1 MIVYFADRF
10 FNILGQ
16 ASTNLPEGLTIID
29 DRRVGDI
36 DSGVTVFEFTL
47 PFNDKTRALAETCGS
62 VGNYLL
68 RNHNGDQDF
77 YTIIDAEVDTKRQE
91 VTVYAEDAGLDLL
104 NEIVPAY
111 EPTAAQNIA
120 HYINKF
126 AFDSGFVI
134 GVNECGSTTKK
145 LAWTDDATAAE
156 RIADVAKQFGCE
168 ISYSFEIDGLAV
180 TKKMINIFKERG
192 NDVGVQLRLNKEVDR
207 IITKTSI
214 ANLATALLATGGTPE
229 NAENPIDLS
238 GYKYD
243 DGDIYL
249 EGSYMKSRSAIQKW
263 SRYLNPSEPST
274 TYTGHILKKFTCE
287 AMTQSALCSA
297 AVAELKRLSDVE
309 VNYDIELP
317 ELPEG
322 VGLGDRV
329 NVVDD
334 AGELYISARLLELEE
349 SVANRSV
356 KATIGEYLIKDS
368 GISQKVAD
376 LAAQFA
382 ASAAEVAAAY
392 QAAQAAKTTAQ
403 AAQETAE
410 TAQVAVEELEI
421 GGRNYVVKSAAVD
434 HIGDWVKWQN
444 SVLSLTDD
452 GFLKVAPTAGDTTTG
467 AYPPKESKLENGVEY
482 TLSFEAYADADLYL
496 NYNYIICSSGN
507 TALSVQIPITTTP
520 AKYSYTFTAAKDYD
534 DCAVMLGHR
543 NNAGIT
549 SAFYVKNIKV
559 EKGNRPTDW
568 TPAPEDV
575 DADIAAASKTATNF
589 MSHDATNGLQ
599 IGDKIDGDWTG
610 YRAQI
615 KADSFNVLDADG
627 NTLSRFGANN
637 VDLGCNGDDSTVSFC
652 NGHGMIK
659 YHSTGDQKGYIEL
672 NSNMLYYLAKT
683 HYLRTSGLY
692 VIEGAT
698 GDGDW
703 PYWLTA
709 TEIFS
714 SNDTIRLSCDTRI
727 ADENGN
733 VAGTTG
739 ASSSIYLSPTSLRIV
754 CSGDVLVN
762 DNAVVTH
769 DYLETGTWTARLNAG
784 TITTQQCT
792 YQKVGDMCTISF
804 FIQGTG
810 IAASTGGNYLYIG
823 GVPYTPR
830 SGATWYG
837 GGGHMQGLRIDSG
850 HYPTGPVIQPNGL
863 IYYRTAQSASTSA
876 AGGYAHIAN
885 GSATFY
891 ITGSITYPVAE

>member
-47 PFNDKTRALAETCGS
+47 PFSDSTRALAESCGA

-68 RNHNGDQDF
+68 RSHSGEQDF
-77 YTIIDAEVDTKRQE
+77 YTIIDAEIDTKRQE

-104 NEIVPAY
+104 NEIVPSY
-111 EPTAAQNIA
+111 EPTTAQNIA

-145 LAWTDDATAAE
+145 LAWTDDTTAAE

-180 TKKMINIFKERG
+180 TKKMINVFKERG

-207 IITKTSI
+207 IVTKTSI
-214 ANLATALLATGGTPE
+214 ANLATALLPTGGTPE
-229 NAENPIDLS
+229 NAENPINLS

-249 EGSYMKSRSAIQKW
+249 EGRYLKSRKAIQKW

-287 AMTQSALCSA
+287 AMTQAALCSE
-297 AVAELKRLSDVE
+297 AVAELKRISDIE
-309 VNYDIELP
+309 VNFDIEMN

-610 YRAQI
+610 YRAQV
-615 KADSFNVLDADG
+615 KTDSFNILDADG
-627 NTLSRFGANN
+627 TVLSTFGANEI
-637 VDLGCNGDDSTVSFC
+637 DLGNNNEDTVISMCNKKATIRVDASAADPYYSAVKFEADNLELDGDNIYLYTENGDPTFENDNVHRTGTAVVQPDVAGLSTFSFEF
-652 NGHGMIK
+652 GGAPVTTDLHLDHGTITA
-659 YHSTGDQKGYIEL
+659 YASTGVSIT
-672 NSNMLYYLAKT
+672 APT
-683 HYLRTSGLY
+683 IGLY
-692 VIEGAT
+692 GNLAGA
-698 GDGDW
+698 
-703 PYWLTA
+703 
-709 TEIFS
+709 I
-714 SNDTIRLSCDTRI
+714 
-727 ADENGN
+727 
-733 VAGTTG
+733 
-739 ASSSIYLSPTSLRIV
+739 
-754 CSGDVLVN
+754 
-762 DNAVVTH
+762 
-769 DYLETGTWTARLNAG
+769 ETGTWTARLNAG
-784 TITTQQCT
+784 TITAQQCT

-850 HYPTGPVIQPNGL
+850 HYPTGPIIQPNGL